1 MSARCAT
8 FAVHAACLRGVEA
21 FGVTVEVSASGTIP
35 SLTIVGMADA
45 AVMEARSR
53 IRCALRSSGFDV
65 PRCALTVS
73 LAPGDIRKTGS
84 GLDLPIAVAI
94 LALTGQ
100 IPVNGLDG
108 CLFVGELA
116 LDGGICSVRG
126 EVAYQLLARE
136 QGLAYIGGATDGHV
150 SIQGTDAWRLDDL
163 ARLKDGIEQARR
175 PYRAPAPRPA
185 PELMLDFSDVCGQ
198 EIAKRGIAVAATG
211 ELGLMMIGAP
221 GSGKTML
228 AKRMTGILP
237 AIEDRELQEAL
248 CVHSVA
254 GEPVDG
260 LLRGTRPFR
269 SPHHSI
275 SATGLVGGGRPV
287 RPGEISLAHGGVL
300 YLDELGEFPSNTLQ
314 MLRQPLEDGSVR
326 IVRVDGAYLLPARFQ
341 LVAAS
346 NPCPCGYL
354 GDRDV
359 ACRCSDAAIERYQ
372 AKLGGPLAD
381 RIDIV
386 LHIARPDPSLIIEGA
401 EGLSTKEL
409 ADMVRRGRAFRAS
422 RERAR
427 GGPAQG
433 SLSLESSLAP
443 ALIDSEAREVMLEIA
458 KRTNLTGRG
467 IARLARIARAIADLE
482 EADRVDVEHVL
493 EASQL
498 QGRRDVGGGYGQV

>member
-1 MSARCAT
+1 MISQTSADR
-8 FAVHAACLRGVEA
+8 
-21 FGVTVEVSASGTIP
+21 
-35 SLTIVGMADA
+35 
-45 AVMEARSR
+45 RSR
-53 IRCALRSSGFDV
+53 SG
-65 PRCALTVS
+65 
-73 LAPGDIRKTGS
+73 
-84 GLDLPIAVAI
+84 
-94 LALTGQ
+94 
-100 IPVNGLDG
+100 
-108 CLFVGELA
+108 
-116 LDGGICSVRG
+116 
-126 EVAYQLLARE
+126 
-136 QGLAYIGGATDGHV
+136 
-150 SIQGTDAWRLDDL
+150 
-163 ARLKDGIEQARR
+163 
-175 PYRAPAPRPA
+175 
-185 PELMLDFSDVCGQ
+185 
-198 EIAKRGIAVAATG
+198 GIAVAATG

-275 SATGLVGGGRPV
+275 SAAGLVGGGRPV

-401 EGLSTKEL
+401 EGLSRPKSLPTWSVGGVRSGRL
-409 ADMVRRGRAFRAS
+409 ASGRGAGRRKGAS
-422 RERAR
+422 RSSPRWPPHSSTARRAR
-427 GGPAQG
+427 
-433 SLSLESSLAP
+433 SCSKSRSAP
-443 ALIDSEAREVMLEIA
+443 
-458 KRTNLTGRG
+458 T
-467 IARLARIARAIADLE
+467 
-482 EADRVDVEHVL
+482 
-493 EASQL
+493 
-498 QGRRDVGGGYGQV
+498 

>member
-1 MSARCAT
+1 
-8 FAVHAACLRGVEA
+8 
-21 FGVTVEVSASGTIP
+21 
-35 SLTIVGMADA
+35 
-45 AVMEARSR
+45 
-53 IRCALRSSGFDV
+53 
-65 PRCALTVS
+65 
-73 LAPGDIRKTGS
+73 
-84 GLDLPIAVAI
+84 
-94 LALTGQ
+94 
-100 IPVNGLDG
+100 
-108 CLFVGELA
+108 
-116 LDGGICSVRG
+116 
-126 EVAYQLLARE
+126 
-136 QGLAYIGGATDGHV
+136 
-150 SIQGTDAWRLDDL
+150 
-163 ARLKDGIEQARR
+163 
-175 PYRAPAPRPA
+175 
-185 PELMLDFSDVCGQ
+185 
-198 EIAKRGIAVAATG
+198 
-211 ELGLMMIGAP
+211 MMIGAP

-275 SATGLVGGGRPV
+275 SAAGLVGGGRPV

-326 IVRVDGAYLLPARFQ
+326 IVRVDGAYLFARAFPAGGGEQPVPLRVSGRSRRR
-341 LVAAS
+341 LS
-346 NPCPCGYL
+346 LLGCGH
-354 GDRDV
+354 R
-359 ACRCSDAAIERYQ
+359 AISSQ
-372 AKLGGPLAD
+372 ARRPLAD

-482 EADRVDVEHVL
+482 EADRVDVAHVL